1 MATTISSGTNPYKLG
16 SPPDFGTLYSGRA
29 LTFDGVTDYVDT
41 GATFQSTFRDSFT
54 ISMWVKPDD
63 GHPSVYENIFGAINS
78 PTQDGVYLTIAADGK
93 LDFVYES
100 NDLKAFAKS
109 NSAEFSDGATAWTH
123 MVCVVDNTAEA
134 SSIYKNGV
142 LVTLD
147 GTHDGGFD
155 TNSVVMSNFTTGH
168 NLFIGA
174 RNNYDTDANHFSGK
188 ISNVQLWDKAWSLS
202 DVQYAYTHPEK
213 LVTDRQ
219 GGGVFGLASF
229 NISNLKAWYPCT
241 EGNPRSPQTTVYD
254 GSPKELGSE
263 EAVNGAFD
271 DASGWEL
278 QADGWTIANG
288 VASGNGTVAKVIY
301 DDVFTQNA
309 LYKVVYTVKNYSSG
323 NVNISMSNATETGT
337 QRTANGTYTEYGY
350 CTVNNNIY
358 FKSNSFVGDIDDI
371 SIKEV
376 QMGNHGT
383 TTFVG
388 LEQISA
394 TNDRTF
400 AGASNWQDDATSANQ
415 WAEDSGTYNESATS
429 GADEDELFTDN
440 YLELIATSDGSDK
453 RNAYLD
459 GAHWE
464 DGDGAS
470 GEAMVAGRTYR
481 LSYSIDLTAYT
492 SGTLTVGFA
501 TADRATIDTDYVRTY
516 TSTQQAVT
524 HTIDFVYDGTTNHA
538 ILIISASTSSAFT
551 VYFDNFSIKEVGVAS
566 GWTTADAEPLI
577 PQTALMGM
585 SKPMVMDGIDD
596 YLTKA
601 VSNYRASDS
610 SGTISAW
617 VKCPSS
623 VTTGAIF
630 GTSDTGTDDYYL
642 NLAMYSGEL
651 NLWEKNNDTDTQVK
665 STTSINDDKLH
676 HCVLTA
682 DGSAYKLYI
691 DGALET
697 LATSTENDGKW
708 LNVTGDAE
716 RDNITIGV
724 LKRGSLT
731 GYWNGYINEVSIWND
746 DLTLAEV
753 QELFNDG
760 VALDAT
766 THSAS
771 SELVGYWRNDG
782 ASTWTDL
789 EGSDDL
795 TASGSP
801 ETILLPEGTTS
812 GKDILGFPLTHTNNG
827 WLNLDRGFVKVKD
840 EGVMVLDNSPF
851 TVEFWLK
858 RHGVNLTDKSCYPLG
873 KYRNS
878 QNNWSVSLNKY
889 DDLLFWAEVGNVACI
904 QCQIDATGEAQDYHD
919 EDWHHFAFT
928 AERETA
934 DPSTKLIWYV
944 DGTAYSG
951 SYEERL
957 NTITSLDIDADLGIG
972 TYAAGSPDSNVPVP
986 QTLDEVRIYKRALS
1000 ATEVLKNY
1008 NHGLSKHSN

>member
-1 MATTISSGTNPYKLG
+1 
-16 SPPDFGTLYSGRA
+16 
-29 LTFDGVTDYVDT
+29 
-41 GATFQSTFRDSFT
+41 
-54 ISMWVKPDD
+54 
-63 GHPSVYENIFGAINS
+63 
-78 PTQDGVYLTIAADGK
+78 
-93 LDFVYES
+93 
-100 NDLKAFAKS
+100 
-109 NSAEFSDGATAWTH
+109 
-123 MVCVVDNTAEA
+123 
-134 SSIYKNGV
+134 
-142 LVTLD
+142 
-147 GTHDGGFD
+147 
-155 TNSVVMSNFTTGH
+155 
-168 NLFIGA
+168 
-174 RNNYDTDANHFSGK
+174 
-188 ISNVQLWDKAWSLS
+188 
-202 DVQYAYTHPEK
+202 
-213 LVTDRQ
+213 
-219 GGGVFGLASF
+219 
-229 NISNLKAWYPCT
+229 
-241 EGNPRSPQTTVYD
+241 
-254 GSPKELGSE
+254 
-263 EAVNGAFD
+263 
-271 DASGWEL
+271 
-278 QADGWTIANG
+278 
-288 VASGNGTVAKVIY
+288 
-301 DDVFTQNA
+301 
-309 LYKVVYTVKNYSSG
+309 
-323 NVNISMSNATETGT
+323 
-337 QRTANGTYTEYGY
+337 
-350 CTVNNNIY
+350 
-358 FKSNSFVGDIDDI
+358 
-371 SIKEV
+371 
-376 QMGNHGT
+376 MGNHGT